1 MSRPPSSTPP
11 SSTPRGLAALK
22 ARIERRWPM
31 FIKEMSAFG
40 VVGGVNF
47 MVDLAAYQ
55 VMYSVFAQGAL
66 VSKVVSTALTSTL
79 AYFMHRHWSFAH
91 RAKTGVRREYTLFI
105 LLSAVSLGIG
115 LAIIGATRY
124 GLGQTDIVVLQIAN
138 IISIGVGVVFRFYA
152 YKRWVFLPAEQAAA
166 GEASRD

>member
-1 MSRPPSSTPP
+1 MSGPH
-11 SSTPRGLAALK
+11 SSTPRGTTSLK

-31 FIKEMSAFG
+31 LVKEMSAFG

-47 MVDLAAYQ
+47 MVDLATYQ
-55 VMYSVFAQGAL
+55 VMYSMLAQGAL
-66 VSKVVSTALTSTL
+66 VSKVASTAITSTL

-91 RAKTGVRREYTLFI
+91 RAKSGVRREFTLFI
-105 LLSAVSLGIG
+105 LLSAASLFIG
-115 LAIIGATRY
+115 LAVIGAARY

-138 IISIGVGVVFRFYA
+138 VISIGVGVIFRFYA
-152 YKRWVFLPAEQAAA
+152 YKRWVFLPAEQATA